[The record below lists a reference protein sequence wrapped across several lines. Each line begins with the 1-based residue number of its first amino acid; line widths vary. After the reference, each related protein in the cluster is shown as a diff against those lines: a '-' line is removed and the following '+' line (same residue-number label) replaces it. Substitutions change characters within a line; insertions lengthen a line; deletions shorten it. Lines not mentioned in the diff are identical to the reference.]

1 MSYTTQVRRAS
12 GALTI
17 ATFAALALAGT
28 AAAAEDPDLG
38 ALRNGGV
45 KVTEVDVGAA
55 RNGGVE
61 FHKVDPVAARN
72 GDVVLRR
79 DDPGAAGNGGVEQ
92 IDVGALRNSI
102 DTPLPAAPAADNEP
116 TTVFIDDGS
125 LEYLQISLAAAAGAA
140 FTAAGIGA
148 YAMRRQ
154 RTMHPA

>member
-1 MSYTTQVRRAS
+1 MSYTMQVRRAS

-17 ATFAALALAGT
+17 AAFAALALAGT
-28 AAAAEDPDLG
+28 AAASDSPGPG
-38 ALRNGGV
+38 ALRPGGFE
-45 KVTEVDVGAA
+45 VTEVDTGAA

-61 FHKVDPVAARN
+61 FHQVDPGAARN

-79 DDPGAAGNGGVEQ
+79 DDLGAASNGGVEQ
-92 IDVGALRNSI
+92 IDVGALRNSV
-102 DTPLPAAPAADNEP
+102 DTPLPAPAADNEP

-125 LEYLQISLAAAAGAA
+125 LEFLQISLAAAAGAA